1 MIHFG
6 ERECSIQRRLQKVV
20 EESPSP
26 HLSDKVQL
34 RNRIREAA
42 LSLTTSIN
50 YRSAG
55 TVEFL
60 VDDLSDAFFFLEMN
74 TRLQVEHGISEL
86 CYQVD
91 IVELM
96 LRQAD
101 YQLSGAGGIPS
112 SELLGLQKDEPTGAA
127 IEVRVCCENPASN
140 FLPTSGVVQKLEW
153 PSGDGVR
160 IDSWIQQGS
169 TISTDFGKSKA
180 KSWLIK
186 VGFIWLTRAHASLQ
200 IRF

>member
-1 MIHFG
+1 M
-6 ERECSIQRRLQKVV
+6 
-20 EESPSP
+20 
-26 HLSDKVQL
+26 QL

-60 VDDLSDAFFFLEMN
+60 VDDLSDDFFFLEMN